1 MSGTNAPSRLAARL
15 AANLAAVVAVSAIFG
30 LKVQIDAGQ
39 RRAEAEKFAARQ
51 AAIAAYDPYF
61 TEQP

>member
-1 MSGTNAPSRLAARL
+1 MSGPTALSRIAPRI
-15 AANLAAVVAVSAIFG
+15 AANLVAVAAVSAIFG
-30 LKVQIDAGQ
+30 LKVQIDSGE
-39 RRAEAEKFAARQ
+39 RRAEAERLAARQ